1 MKDRSLTKPSEKLD
15 KGDALSALL
24 VGLNEAD
31 MLSLRRKIDVT
42 LKVEIKDL
50 KLTEELG
57 LTYRQG
63 QVLLDSVVDDGDVP
77 ASQRAQ
83 VFTSV
88 NAMLEKI
95 IKQQEIV
102 FNAERLKRYE
112 AAFMKVLEELPAE
125 ARTRYFDMYGEFL
138 SDRGV

>member
-24 VGLNEAD
+24 TGLNEAD
-31 MLSLRRKIDVT
+31 LLSLRRKIDVS
-42 LKVEIKDL
+42 LKIEIKDL

-112 AAFMKVLEELPAE
+112 AAFMKVLEDLPAD
-125 ARTRYFDMYGEFL
+125 AQAKYFDMYGEFL

>member
-112 AAFMKVLEELPAE
+112 AAFMKVLEELPVE
-125 ARTRYFDMYGEFL
+125 ARARYFDMYGDFL

>member
-1 MKDRSLTKPSEKLD
+1 MKDRSLTKPAPKLD
-15 KGDALSALL
+15 KSDHLNALIADLS
-24 VGLNEAD
+24 EAD
-31 MLSLRRKIDVT
+31 LLSLRRKIDVS

-63 QVLLDSVVDDGDVP
+63 QVLLDNVVADNDVP

-102 FNAERLKRYE
+102 FNAERMKRFE
-112 AAFMKVLEELPAE
+112 AAFMKVLEDLPVE
-125 ARTRYFDMYGEFL
+125 SREKFFDMYGDYL